1 MYVCVAGSVY
11 VFMCLRVCV
20 SGRDCVA
27 QIVYRSGQIIDWY
40 GRCGVFQSD
49 ATLHRERLLDCCAVI
64 MIRSLSPLLIGVVL
78 GQG

>member
-1 MYVCVAGSVY
+1 MSVCVCMVEVY
-11 VFMCLRVCV
+11 LRVCV

-27 QIVYRSGQIIDWY
+27 QIACHSGQSLDLY
-40 GRCGVFQSD
+40 GRCGVFQSYVMSH
-49 ATLHRERLLDCCAVI
+49 TERILDCCAVI